1 MGILVAGGA
10 GFIGCHVV
18 NHYLNCGG
26 TVCVLDNLCRGRESY
41 IRSLPR
47 QENLHFVNIDLSD
60 VQKTIKVIG
69 DFHSK
74 CNIDIVWHMA
84 ANSDI
89 PAGIADANV
98 DLRDTY
104 MTTYAILQSMKMHSI
119 KKIAFASSSAIYGD
133 HGAQSALSESSGP
146 LFPIS
151 NYGAMKL
158 ASEASISA
166 AVESYLENAWIFR
179 FPNVVGIPA
188 THGVIVD
195 FIRKLR
201 SNPENLHVLGNGT
214 QQKSY
219 LHVSELLK
227 AMLTIVE
234 KSRNSLS
241 CYNIGPSDDG
251 VCVKSIAEDV
261 VQRVSPSAKIHYG
274 VENRG
279 WVGDV
284 PKFKYCVD
292 HLKQLGFAP
301 KLTSREAVMRAIDEI
316 ACQEGL

>member
-1 MGILVAGGA
+1 MNILVAGGA

-18 NHYLNCGG
+18 NHYLSSGS
-26 TVCVLDNLCRGRESY
+26 TVCVLDNLCRGKESY
-41 IRSLPR
+41 VSSLQN
-47 QENLHFVNIDLSD
+47 QENLYFVNADLND
-60 VQKTIKVIG
+60 VQKTVKIIG

-74 CNIDIVWHMA
+74 FHVDIVWHLA

-89 PAGIADANV
+89 PAGISDASV
-98 DLRDTY
+98 DLRDTF
-104 MTTYAILQSMKMHSI
+104 MTTYAILQSMKIHNI
-119 KKIAFASSSAIYGD
+119 KRIAFASSSAIYGD
-133 HGAQSALSESSGP
+133 HGAQGVLSESTGP

-158 ASEASISA
+158 ASEALISA
-166 AVESYLENAWIFR
+166 AVESYLEKAWIFR

-201 SNPENLHVLGNGT
+201 SNPAVLHVLGNGT

-234 KSRNSLS
+234 KSCNSLN
-241 CYNIGPSDDG
+241 CYNIGPCDDG
-251 VCVKSIAEDV
+251 VSVKSIAEDV
-261 VQRVSPSAKIHYG
+261 VFRVSPSAKIHYG
-274 VENRG
+274 VENKG

-284 PKFKYCVD
+284 PQFKYCVN